1 MVVLEGGLQ
10 RFSLGLVVGRKIPK
24 GNSTLLI
31 SLQMRLLINGWEDWN
46 STGVKLRIEFEY

>member
-31 SLQMRLLINGWEDWN
+31 SLQMRLLING
-46 STGVKLRIEFEY
+46 